1 MDQANKLS
9 NSEECREIE
18 TSGVWQA
25 ALRPTVQIRLP
36 DERVFEFE
44 RGAPLMRVLRV
55 AYDPDNQPLAA
66 VIDGKLMESSRPV
79 LWDVDVQPVF
89 LADSDGARIYARS
102 LSFLLVVVVRE
113 LFPGVRVY
121 IDYSV
126 PHGGYVCHLKER
138 EPFSNEELKR
148 IKQRMKELVAADLP
162 ILRKRV
168 TIEEAKEV
176 FRRHGDFDKELLVAS
191 LTEDHYHLYELNGM
205 ADYFHGYMVSS
216 TCELK
221 TFGIEPCEGGFVLR
235 FPRREDPSRLMPS
248 VKFRAL
254 RRIFDEYGEWL
265 KLIGVRD
272 IGSLNRAIR
281 SERIDQI
288 ILISEALHEKRIAEI
303 AATLKRKHAN
313 GARLIFVAGPSS
325 SGKTTFAKRLAI
337 QLLASGLQLYP
348 LGMDEYFSSRS
359 VLVEQFGDDINLDA
373 PSALDIPLLQDHLH
387 RLVRGEVVALPH
399 FNFLTGERE
408 SGPTIQLAPGQIL
421 LVEGIHGLNP
431 DILEGAPTDVG
442 VRIFVSALTQLN
454 LDAHNRLSTTDTR
467 LIRRIVRDAVFRG
480 YPAEDTLKLWD
491 NVRRGEKNYIFPY
504 QEEADVM
511 FNSALSYELAVLKP
525 FVESH
530 LLQVQDPALR
540 IEADRLLSL
549 LRWFEP
555 LPADKIPSNSI
566 LREFIGGS
574 TLRDFVVAPLNGQN
588 YRFSEPKEF
597 KRETPTP

>member
-1 MDQANKLS
+1 MDQSTKRANNNDCLK
-9 NSEECREIE
+9 SES
-18 TSGVWQA
+18 SGVRQA
-25 ALRPTVQIRLP
+25 ALRPTVQVRLP

-44 RGAPLMRVLRV
+44 RGAPLMQVFRA
-55 AYDPDNQPLAA
+55 AYDPDKQPVAA
-66 VIDGKLMESSRPV
+66 IIDGKLVESSRPV

-89 LADSDGARIYARS
+89 LTDSDGARIYARS
-102 LSFLLVVVVRE
+102 LSFLLVIVVRE

-138 EPFSNEELKR
+138 ELFSNDELKQ
-148 IKQRMKELVAADLP
+148 IKNRMKELVAADLP

-168 TIEEAKEV
+168 TMEEAQEV
-176 FRRHGDFDKELLVAS
+176 FRRQGDSDKVQLVDS
-191 LTEDHYHLYELNGM
+191 LNEDHYHLYELNGM

-221 TFGIEPCEGGFVLR
+221 TFGVEPCEGGFVLR
-235 FPRREDPSRLMPS
+235 FPRREDPTRLVPS

-303 AATLKRKHAN
+303 AATLKRKHAD
-313 GARLIFVAGPSS
+313 GTRLIFVAGPSS

-348 LGMDEYFSSRS
+348 LGMDEYFRSRS
-359 VLVEQFGDDINLDA
+359 VLVEQFGDDIDLDA
-373 PSALDIPLLQDHLH
+373 PSAMDIPLLQDHLH
-387 RLVRGEVVALPH
+387 RLVRGEAVALPH

-480 YPAEDTLKLWD
+480 YPAEDTLRMWD

-574 TLRDFVVAPLNGQN
+574 TLRDFVVAPLNGQS
-588 YRFSEPKEF
+588 YHFSEPEESKAEG
-597 KRETPTP
+597 PTP

>member
-1 MDQANKLS
+1 MDQARELS
-9 NSEECREIE
+9 NNKDCLNSESSVVR
-18 TSGVWQA
+18 QA
-25 ALRPTVQIRLP
+25 ALRPTVQVRLP

-44 RGAPLMRVLRV
+44 RGAPLMQVFRV
-55 AYDPDNQPLAA
+55 AYDLDSQPVVAI
-66 VIDGKLMESSRPV
+66 IDGKLVESSRPV

-89 LADSDGARIYARS
+89 LTDSDGARIYARS
-102 LSFLLVVVVRE
+102 LSFLLVIVVRE
-113 LFPGVRVY
+113 LFPGVKLN

-138 EPFSNEELKR
+138 EPFSNNELKQ
-148 IKQRMKELVAADLP
+148 IKNRMKQLVAADLP

-168 TIEEAKEV
+168 TMVEAQEV
-176 FRRHGDFDKELLVAS
+176 FRRQGDSDKEQLVGS
-191 LTEDHYHLYELNGM
+191 LNEDHYHLYELNGM

-235 FPRREDPSRLMPS
+235 FPRREDPTRLVPS

-254 RRIFDEYGEWL
+254 RRIFDEYGQWL

-359 VLVEQFGDDINLDA
+359 VLVEQFGDDIDLDA
-373 PSALDIPLLQDHLH
+373 PSAMDIPLLQDHLH
-387 RLVRGEVVALPH
+387 RLVSGEAVALPH

-408 SGPTIQLAPGQIL
+408 AGPTVQLAPGQIL

-525 FVESH
+525 FVEPH

-574 TLRDFVVAPLNGQN
+574 TLRDFVVAPLNGQS

>member
-1 MDQANKLS
+1 MDQSTKRANNNDCLK
-9 NSEECREIE
+9 SES
-18 TSGVWQA
+18 SGVRQA
-25 ALRPTVQIRLP
+25 ALRPTVQVRLP

-44 RGAPLMRVLRV
+44 RGAPLMQVFRA
-55 AYDPDNQPLAA
+55 AYDPDKQPVAA
-66 VIDGKLMESSRPV
+66 IIDGKLVESSRPV

-89 LADSDGARIYARS
+89 LTDSDGARIYARS
-102 LSFLLVVVVRE
+102 LSFLLVIVVRE

-138 EPFSNEELKR
+138 EPFSNDELKQ
-148 IKQRMKELVAADLP
+148 IKNRMKELVAADLP

-168 TIEEAKEV
+168 TMEEAQEV
-176 FRRHGDFDKELLVAS
+176 FRRQGDSDKAQLVDS
-191 LTEDHYHLYELNGM
+191 LNEDHYHLYELNGM

-221 TFGIEPCEGGFVLR
+221 TFGVEPCEGGFVLR
-235 FPRREDPSRLMPS
+235 FPRREDPTRLVPS

-303 AATLKRKHAN
+303 AATLKRKHAA
-313 GARLIFVAGPSS
+313 GTRLIFVAGPSS

-348 LGMDEYFSSRS
+348 LGMDEYFRSRS
-359 VLVEQFGDDINLDA
+359 VLVEQFGDDIDLDA
-373 PSALDIPLLQDHLH
+373 PSAMDIPLLQDHLH
-387 RLVRGEVVALPH
+387 RLVRGEAVALPH

-480 YPAEDTLKLWD
+480 YPAEDTLRMWD

-574 TLRDFVVAPLNGQN
+574 TLRDFVVAPLNGQS
-588 YRFSEPKEF
+588 YHFSEPEESKAEG
-597 KRETPTP
+597 PTP

>member
-1 MDQANKLS
+1 MDQLTKRGNDNDRLKS
-9 NSEECREIE
+9 D
-18 TSGVWQA
+18 TSGVRQA
-25 ALRPTVQIRLP
+25 TLRPTVQVRLP

-44 RGAPLMRVLRV
+44 RGAPLMQVFRA
-55 AYDPDNQPLAA
+55 AYDHDNQPI
-66 VIDGKLMESSRPV
+66 VVIIDGKLVESSRPV

-89 LADSDGARIYARS
+89 LTDSDGARIYARS
-102 LSFLLVVVVRE
+102 LSFLLVIVVRE
-113 LFPGVRVY
+113 LFPDARVY

-138 EPFSNEELKR
+138 EPFSNDELKQ
-148 IKQRMKELVAADLP
+148 IKNRMKELVAADFP
-162 ILRKRV
+162 IIRKRV
-168 TIEEAKEV
+168 TMEEAQEV
-176 FRRHGDFDKELLVAS
+176 FRRQGDSDKEQLVDS
-191 LTEDHYHLYELNGM
+191 LNEDHYHLYELNGM

-235 FPRREDPSRLMPS
+235 FPRREDPTRLVPS

-303 AATLKRKHAN
+303 AATLKRRHAS

-348 LGMDEYFSSRS
+348 LGMDEYFRSRS
-359 VLVEQFGDDINLDA
+359 VLVEQFGDDIDLDA
-373 PSALDIPLLQDHLH
+373 PSAMDIPLLQDHLH
-387 RLVRGEVVALPH
+387 RLVKGEAVALPH

-431 DILEGAPTDVG
+431 DILEGAPTDVC

-480 YPAEDTLKLWD
+480 YPAEDTLKVWD

-530 LLQVQDPALR
+530 LLQVHDPALR

-549 LRWFEP
+549 LRWFDP

-574 TLRDFVVAPLNGQN
+574 TLRDFVVAPLNGQS
-588 YRFSEPKEF
+588 YRFSECEQTKAES
-597 KRETPTP
+597 PTP